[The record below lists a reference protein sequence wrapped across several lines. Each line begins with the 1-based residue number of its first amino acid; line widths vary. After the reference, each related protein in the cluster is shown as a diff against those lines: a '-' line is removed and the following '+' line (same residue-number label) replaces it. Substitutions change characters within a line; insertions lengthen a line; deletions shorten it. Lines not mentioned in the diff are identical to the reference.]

1 LIAAVASCAWDNDV
15 WFVTFW
21 RFLNP
26 TVVIVACINNKEAGL
41 SKKHRSHKTGN
52 RQSQAKKETAK
63 MPLWIWFAS
72 LVVVI
77 ALAAVIY
84 VVANQGR
91 PAPAMA
97 ALPAEINVQTAYEKV
112 QEGAF
117 LLDVRTQEEWNQS
130 HIPGAT
136 LIPLNE
142 LEARVNEVPKDQEV
156 VVICRSGNRSQEGRD
171 ILRRAGFEQVTS
183 IAGGILQWSAAG
195 FPTTP

>member
-1 LIAAVASCAWDNDV
+1 
-15 WFVTFW
+15 
-21 RFLNP
+21 
-26 TVVIVACINNKEAGL
+26 L
-41 SKKHRSHKTGN
+41 SKKHRSHKTSS
-52 RQSQAKKETAK
+52 RQAPAQKGIAK
-63 MPLWIWFAS
+63 MPVWIWFTS
-72 LVVVI
+72 LVAVM
-77 ALAAVIY
+77 ALVAVIY
-84 VVANQGR
+84 AIANNGK
-91 PAPAMA
+91 PATATA

-130 HIPGAT
+130 HVPGAT

-142 LEARVNEVPKDQEV
+142 LAARVNEVPIDQEV